1 MLCVVQHRA
10 VCAVLGICTAG
21 HRFLQLV
28 RANDEGRTRFAIT
41 MVSHHILR
49 LARIRVWSCIGWLV
63 RCAVCCVLGLG
74 NVLVILCVC
83 CVVRVQFCAGYCTM
97 YVIGSQ
103 SLCRI

>member
-1 MLCVVQHRA
+1 MLCIVQHRA

-63 RCAVCCVLGLG
+63 RCVVCCDLGKLTHTYTCHMLHASMLH
-74 NVLVILCVC
+74 VHT
-83 CVVRVQFCAGYCTM
+83 CAQGLTITEM
-97 YVIGSQ
+97 
-103 SLCRI
+103 